1 MRRSNTQKLDE
12 LIKEYIQETN
22 LEGKLKET
30 RLINSWEE
38 VVGKEIAGWTN
49 KIYIK
54 KNKLFVHFNS
64 SVVRN
69 ELLLHR
75 ETIRKNLNA
84 LVGEELIEEIVI
96 K

>member
-1 MRRSNTQKLDE
+1 MRRSNTQKLKE
-12 LIKEYIQETN
+12 VIKEYIRETN
-22 LEGKLKET
+22 IEDKLKET
-30 RLINSWEE
+30 RLINSWEK
-38 VVGKEIAGWTN
+38 VVGKEIARRTD

-54 KNKLFVHFNS
+54 KNKLFVYFNS

-84 LVGEELIEEIVI
+84 LVGEEIIGEIVI
-96 K
+96 R